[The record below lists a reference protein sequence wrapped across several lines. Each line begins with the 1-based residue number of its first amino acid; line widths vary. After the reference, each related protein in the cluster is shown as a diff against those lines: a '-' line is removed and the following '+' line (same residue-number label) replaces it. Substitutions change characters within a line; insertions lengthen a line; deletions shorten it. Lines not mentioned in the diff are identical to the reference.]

1 MPQADEDGGDDDDD
15 DAITVG
21 APTPLTPRPPADVL
35 GFAPLAG
42 AVIDSPSSRPEHD
55 GHIPLPQPSPL
66 LPRTASMRN
75 LGSIARSGG
84 FGKNFSAP
92 DSPVRRSMQR
102 VTSSPMLSLHKE
114 VGPEDFRI
122 LKLIGRG
129 DVGRVYLV
137 NRKGTKHLYA
147 MKVLSKEEM
156 LKRQKVRQAWQGH
169 RHGSFVVV
177 LTHACTPRFCSLV
190 VP

>member
-1 MPQADEDGGDDDDD
+1 
-15 DAITVG
+15 
-21 APTPLTPRPPADVL
+21 
-35 GFAPLAG
+35 
-42 AVIDSPSSRPEHD
+42 
-55 GHIPLPQPSPL
+55 
-66 LPRTASMRN
+66 
-75 LGSIARSGG
+75 
-84 FGKNFSAP
+84 
-92 DSPVRRSMQR
+92 MQR

-156 LKRQKVRQAWQGH
+156 LKRQKVRQ
-169 RHGSFVVV
+169 S
-177 LTHACTPRFCSLV
+177 
-190 VP
+190 